1 MDRRIHKTQ
10 QAIYQ
15 AFLDLLRRKPF
26 DKVTVTDIIAQ
37 ANVGRST
44 FYDHFKTKDA
54 LLAKVCHDLFEHT
67 FVERHVPSDPEEMTQ
82 HLFYHFKENKDKV
95 TTLLLSQNSYFQ
107 RQFAQYLI
115 RYLFPLLKEAIEQA
129 YPNVPQTYREELFAT
144 QFMMTLTWWL
154 KQPQPADETMVAR
167 YFLQVVTANQWMS

>member
-44 FYDHFKTKDA
+44 FYDHFETKDA

-67 FVERHVPSDPEEMTQ
+67 FVERHVPS
-82 HLFYHFKENKDKV
+82 
-95 TTLLLSQNSYFQ
+95 
-107 RQFAQYLI
+107 
-115 RYLFPLLKEAIEQA
+115 
-129 YPNVPQTYREELFAT
+129 EL
-144 QFMMTLTWWL
+144 
-154 KQPQPADETMVAR
+154 D
-167 YFLQVVTANQWMS
+167 